1 MIREIGLLFCTVPFV
16 VALSAC
22 GRVQS
27 TTTGEKNAGVV
38 AERSVTDAPLFFRET
53 WNIPPNNHDGALAQ
67 RHVSDPDL
75 QLSLYGSAKDTVA
88 ARGLEQG
95 LQANKGP
102 GLPAHIFS
110 GLCEQP
116 CAMSLRDKNR
126 YVDLSGLGKIHWLIA
141 VTGLHKV
148 HPIVKLADGTWWLG
162 EHGDGTVFDYHPY
175 ESTLSEMRW
184 IQMDMERVVTRGG
197 WLDKV
202 DLSKVDEVGYADLM
216 PGSGHGDGGFSNVGW
231 IEVYGK
237 GVPR

>member
-1 MIREIGLLFCTVPFV
+1 LNACSQGQPT
-16 VALSAC
+16 AAAGDKSAAI
-22 GRVQS
+22 VM
-27 TTTGEKNAGVV
+27 EP
-38 AERSVTDAPLFFRET
+38 SVNDAPLFFRET
-53 WNIPPNNHDGALAQ
+53 WNIPPTNHSGALEQ
-67 RHVSDPDL
+67 KHVSSTNL
-75 QLSLYGSAKDTVA
+75 VLTLYGSVKDTA
-88 ARGLEQG
+88 AGRGLEQG

-116 CAMSLRDKNR
+116 CALSLRDKSR
-126 YVDLSGLGKIHWLIA
+126 FVDLGGVGKVRWLVA
-141 VTGLHKV
+141 VTGLHQV

-184 IQMDMERVVTRGG
+184 IQMDMERVVTRGA
-197 WLDKV
+197 WLDKL

-231 IEVYGK
+231 IEAYGK